1 MNATERLADV
11 HVRLQYLSL
20 YRLDVLALITLAL
33 IVRLH
38 GISIP
43 AIWYDE
49 AYSLLLSE
57 RSPALIWST
66 TAGDVHPPLYYVILH
81 FWMKVLGNSALSARS
96 LSALAD
102 VGTLLLCTKLMSLIA
117 TRRAAC
123 FAGVLLALLP
133 ISVRY
138 SQEVRMYALLGFWLM
153 GATVALVCWG
163 RQPRLKRYPVIYVL
177 LMTAAFY
184 THYFAALCVLVHWL
198 YWSGLGSGESV
209 LLPVRKWLMAN
220 AVIVA
225 LYSLWLPSFIRQV
238 GHMTQLEWI
247 PRITW
252 EVLPGLVSQYTVM
265 ISAADGGLGWALS
278 ISLLMTV
285 CGVLVLRQGGFDR
298 RSRLLLVCY
307 FYLPVVTVFFLSW
320 LVPVFVPRYLMF
332 AGVGL
337 PMVVGVVLDRLAR
350 CHWGIALICLSVCV
364 AGEGHGLLRVY
375 AQEDWFSGSSTRT
388 MGLDRVANG
397 VNRLAEAGDDI
408 VVDSLFWYLP
418 FGYYN
423 TTGIKPKLYID
434 SMERPQ
440 DNGPF
445 EHGGWLLVHRR
456 ADGTFFKDFTTVK
469 FSSRRIW
476 WVTDKSWS
484 EDVEPFPR
492 QWRQT
497 LSFRSG
503 SIEARL
509 FILPGER

>member
-11 HVRLQYLSL
+11 HVRLRYLSL
-20 YRLDVLALITLAL
+20 YRLDILVLITLAL
-33 IVRLH
+33 IVRFH

-43 AIWYDE
+43 VIWYDE

-198 YWSGLGSGESV
+198 YWSGLGSGDSA

-225 LYSLWLPSFIRQV
+225 LFSPWLPHFIRQAWHRK
-238 GHMTQLEWI
+238 GLEWI
-247 PRITW
+247 EPTTLDM
-252 EVLPGLVSQYTVM
+252 LPGLVSQYTVM
-265 ISAADGGLGWALS
+265 LSATDGGLRGALS
-278 ISLLMTV
+278 ISMLMIV
-285 CGVLVLRQGGFDR
+285 FCAMVLWKGDHDR
-298 RSRLLLVCY
+298 RSRLLIVHY
-307 FYLPVVTVFFLSW
+307 FYIPVIRVFLLS
-320 LVPVFVPRYLMF
+320 LAVPVFYGRYLVF
-332 AGVGL
+332 AAAGL
-337 PMVVGVVLDRLAR
+337 PMVVGGALDRLIR
-350 CHWGIALICLSVCV
+350 RHVFIVCICLSVCV
-364 AGEGHGLLRVY
+364 AGEVQGLRRLYV
-375 AQEDWFSGSSTRT
+375 QEGKVGMDS
-388 MGLDRVANG
+388 VAER
-397 VNRLAEAGDDI
+397 VNRLAEPGDDI
-408 VVDSLFWYLP
+408 VVDGLFRYLP
-418 FGYYN
+418 YSYYN
-423 TTGIKPKLYID
+423 TTGIKPRLYID
-434 SMERPQ
+434 PLTPVH

-445 EHGGWLLVHRR
+445 EYGGWLLVPPRD
-456 ADGTFFKDFTTVK
+456 DGVFFKDVSTVK
-469 FSSRRIW
+469 FSSERVW
-476 WVTDKSWS
+476 WVTFKPWF
-484 EDVEPFPR
+484 ENVPK
-492 QWRQT
+492 QWKHALT
-497 LSFRSG
+497 LRG
-503 SIEARL
+503 VDIEARL
-509 FILPGER
+509 YILKGER